1 MTDVGETT
9 ARGAGRAGSPEA
21 GEAIA
26 AQAAAGVAQSADTS
40 QAGCADAGC
49 HVFISYRHADTAAQA
64 FLLHDRLKRR
74 FGESNVFLDI
84 AALKPGMDWR
94 EAIHARANACGVL
107 IVLIGVKWLSLMKE
121 SAQRNLV
128 EPVDDVARQE
138 LEIALRNNGNIDVL
152 PVLVDG
158 ATMPAAHELPT
169 TLQRL
174 TDRQAERLELV
185 SYDQDVERLMERL
198 VTLSSEPRSRPQ
210 PEGHSDRAA
219 PLSAS
224 ATASGPVARL
234 AGLIT
239 GNGHVAAV
247 LGSGVNRG
255 LKVLPDSQR
264 LATMLAG
271 QFGYQAEAE
280 KPHLSEVAQYVEA
293 TWGRPDLHRTLTE
306 SFGAAEE
313 VGQVHLFLAGLQAK
327 LHAAG
332 LPRRPFLALTTN
344 FDTALERAF
353 HDAGEPFHLAIYM
366 ANTGR
371 FVHIRPDGSQREID
385 EPNRYSD
392 FPIEDDLRLSS
403 MLIVKLHGAIGQR
416 ELGYNDA
423 ENYVI
428 TEDNY
433 IDYLSGSS
441 VEQIIP
447 VQILQ
452 KLKASHCVFMGY
464 DIADWSLRV
473 LLKRV
478 WGSRIPA
485 KSWAV
490 QPDAHEFEEVL
501 WRESGVELIDRPL
514 DAFVTDLDAQLR
526 QAQ

>member
-1 MTDVGETT
+1 MSDVGESA
-9 ARGAGRAGSPEA
+9 AREGERAAPPH
-21 GEAIA
+21 IDYV
-26 AQAAAGVAQSADTS
+26 GVAQPP
-40 QAGCADAGC
+40 DAVSTGTDDGQTAAATAVR

-64 FLLHDRLKRR
+64 FLLHDRLKRH
-74 FGESNVFLDI
+74 FGEGNVFLDI

-121 SAQRNLV
+121 SAQRSLV

-138 LEIALRNNGNIDVL
+138 LEIALRNKGNIDVL

-158 ATMPAAHELPT
+158 ATMPAGHDLPT

-185 SYDQDVERLMERL
+185 SYDQDVERLMDRII
-198 VTLSSEPRSRPQ
+198 TLSSEPRSAPGHGSTDVDPPPR
-210 PEGHSDRAA
+210 PEG
-219 PLSAS
+219 PT
-224 ATASGPVARL
+224 ATGPVGRL

-239 GNGHVAAV
+239 GNGHVAVV
-247 LGSGVNRG
+247 LGCGVNRG
-255 LKVLPDSQR
+255 LSALPDSEQ

-271 QFGYQAEAE
+271 RFGYEADAGH
-280 KPHLSEVAQYVEA
+280 PHLSEVAQYVDV

-306 SFGAAEE
+306 SFGTAGEA
-313 VGQVHLFLAGLQAK
+313 GPVHLFISGLQTKLSLAGGQ
-327 LHAAG
+327 
-332 LPRRPFLALTTN
+332 RRPFLALTTN

-353 HDAGEPFHLAIYM
+353 RDAGEPFHLAIYT
-366 ANTGR
+366 ATTGR
-371 FVHIRPDGSQREID
+371 FVHVKPDGSQQEILQ
-385 EPNRYSD
+385 PNRYSD

-403 MLIVKLHGAIGQR
+403 TLIVKLHGAIGQR
-416 ELGYNDA
+416 ELGYSDA

-428 TEDNY
+428 SEDNY

-441 VEQIIP
+441 VEQIVP

-452 KLKASHCVFMGY
+452 KLKASHCVFLGY

-501 WRESGVELIDRPL
+501 WRESGVELIHEEL
-514 DAFVTDLDAQLR
+514 DAFVLDLETQLR
-526 QAQ
+526 QVR